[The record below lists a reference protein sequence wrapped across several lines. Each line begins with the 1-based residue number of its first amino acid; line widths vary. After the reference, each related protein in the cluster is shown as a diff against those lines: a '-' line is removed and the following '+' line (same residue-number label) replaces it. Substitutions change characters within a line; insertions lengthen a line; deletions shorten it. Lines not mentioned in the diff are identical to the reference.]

1 MTIILHEL
9 KQNRL
14 SLIIWTSGI
23 GFLLAVCIL
32 IFPDIKM
39 ESSGISNLFSS
50 MGGFTAAFGMD
61 KVNFGTLTGFY
72 AIECGN
78 ILGLGGA
85 LYASNSAISVLAK
98 EEKDHT
104 AEFLF
109 THPVRRIHIVTGKLI
124 SVLIQTV
131 LLNAVLFLLA
141 VSCILFIGEPVP
153 WKELSLLHSA
163 YFLLQAELAGI
174 CFGISAFLRRGSA
187 GIGLGLAVM
196 MYFLNLIVNLS
207 DQWEF
212 LKYITPFK
220 YAEGTDIVTNLCL
233 DLRLT
238 LTGMALMTAG
248 AACGYVK
255 YCRKDIF

>member
-85 LYASNSAISVLAK
+85 LYASNK
-98 EEKDHT
+98 
-104 AEFLF
+104 
-109 THPVRRIHIVTGKLI
+109 
-124 SVLIQTV
+124 
-131 LLNAVLFLLA
+131 
-141 VSCILFIGEPVP
+141 IGRAHV
-153 WKELSLLHSA
+153 
-163 YFLLQAELAGI
+163 
-174 CFGISAFLRRGSA
+174 
-187 GIGLGLAVM
+187 
-196 MYFLNLIVNLS
+196 
-207 DQWEF
+207 
-212 LKYITPFK
+212 
-220 YAEGTDIVTNLCL
+220 
-233 DLRLT
+233 
-238 LTGMALMTAG
+238 
-248 AACGYVK
+248 
-255 YCRKDIF
+255 